1 MVGLS
6 RIQELTIVWNNYLL
20 KSFVTSDSEDTENG
34 GGEINDDQEP
44 NLAEVNNQVLF
55 VTINYG

>member
-1 MVGLS
+1 M
-6 RIQELTIVWNNYLL
+6 WNNYLL